1 MSIHGDVVKTF
12 LFFSIIFL
20 LKHLISFALRAIC
33 YVDSA
38 LVGTI

>member
-1 MSIHGDVVKTF
+1 MSIHGDVVKIF
-12 LFFSIIFL
+12 LFFYIIVL
-20 LKHLISFALRAIC
+20 HKHLISFTVRAIC